1 MSIEKTKHN
10 GQKELV
16 ASIMNIYKA
25 ENPRSGIEIRDRYHS
40 PYKEIIEA
48 QYTEEDIRLY
58 NINITYKTIIKG
70 EEARKCA
77 SRWKREVLNET

>member
-1 MSIEKTKHN
+1 MICSTSLRDPTSLPEC
-10 GQKELV
+10 
-16 ASIMNIYKA
+16 IY
-25 ENPRSGIEIRDRYHS
+25 RSGIEIRDRYHS

>member
-48 QYTEEDIRLY
+48 QYTEEDIRL
-58 NINITYKTIIKG
+58 
-70 EEARKCA
+70 
-77 SRWKREVLNET
+77 